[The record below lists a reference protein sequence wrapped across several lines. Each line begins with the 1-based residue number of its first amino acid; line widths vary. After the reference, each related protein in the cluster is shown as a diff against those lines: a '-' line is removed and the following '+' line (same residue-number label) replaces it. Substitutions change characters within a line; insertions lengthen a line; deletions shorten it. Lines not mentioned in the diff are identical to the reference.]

1 MAGEN
6 IADSTSDDTSEI
18 EVRPYSQVDTGT
30 SSGSQRVGLDSSQ
43 PTSRRS
49 LTRATTIDDE
59 ENARVSPHF
68 PYPLVMKV
76 VSSEPRDV
84 LQSERTFLTFT
95 RFATALFFTALGII
109 LNFKFDTSGD
119 DAAKSPDEEDQK
131 HNFNHTKF
139 SVAVSYILLVLS
151 LFVLVV
157 SGSSYCITIN
167 RYAQHKIA
175 TYNFNNLPTA
185 ACITGVIITLIVINV
200 TLIVEGFLET
210 K

>member
-1 MAGEN
+1 MAGGDS
-6 IADSTSDDTSEI
+6 ADEF
-18 EVRPYSQVDTGT
+18 EVSPYDQVDAGT
-30 SSGSQRVGLDSSQ
+30 SSGLQRVDLDYSN
-43 PTSRRS
+43 PTVSHR
-49 LTRATTIDDE
+49 LTRTPTIDDE
-59 ENARVSPHF
+59 ENAHVLPHF
-68 PYPLVMKV
+68 PYPLIMKV

-119 DAAKSPDEEDQK
+119 KSHENEQK
-131 HNFNHTKF
+131 HKFNHTKF
-139 SVAVSYILLVLS
+139 SIAVSYILLVLS

-157 SGSSYCITIN
+157 SGSSYYITIN

-200 TLIVEGFLET
+200 TLIVEGYLET

>member
-43 PTSRRS
+43 PTSRRL

-59 ENARVSPHF
+59 ENARVLPHF

-84 LQSERTFLTFT
+84 LQSE
-95 RFATALFFTALGII
+95 
-109 LNFKFDTSGD
+109 D
-119 DAAKSPDEEDQK
+119 
-131 HNFNHTKF
+131 F
-139 SVAVSYILLVLS
+139 SYVHSVCNSIVLHG
-151 LFVLVV
+151 F
-157 SGSSYCITIN
+157 
-167 RYAQHKIA
+167 RD
-175 TYNFNNLPTA
+175 NLEFQ
-185 ACITGVIITLIVINV
+185 V
-200 TLIVEGFLET
+200 
-210 K
+210 

>member
-1 MAGEN
+1 MAGDN
-6 IADSTSDDTSEI
+6 TIDSTSEF
-18 EVRPYSQVDTGT
+18 EVRPYDQVDAGT
-30 SSGSQRVGLDSSQ
+30 SSGTQRVGLDFSS
-43 PTSRRS
+43 TVSRK
-49 LTRATTIDDE
+49 LTRTATIDDE
-59 ENARVSPHF
+59 ENAHVSPHF
-68 PYPLVMKV
+68 PYPLIMKV

-119 DAAKSPDEEDQK
+119 ATKSPDEEDQK
-131 HNFNHTKF
+131 HRFNHTKF

-157 SGSSYCITIN
+157 SGSSYYITIN

>member
-1 MAGEN
+1 MAGE
-6 IADSTSDDTSEI
+6 STNEF
-18 EVRPYSQVDTGT
+18 EVTPYGQVDAGT
-30 SSGSQRVGLDSSQ
+30 SSGAQRIDLDSSHTA
-43 PTSRRS
+43 PHKLKRPS
-49 LTRATTIDDE
+49 TIDDE
-59 ENARVSPHF
+59 ENAHVSPHF

-95 RFATALFFTALGII
+95 RFATSLFFTALGII
-109 LNFKFDTSGD
+109 LNFKLDTSGD
-119 DAAKSPDEEDQK
+119 DKSKSQDERK
-131 HNFNHTKF
+131 SGFNHTKF
-139 SVAVSYILLVLS
+139 SVAVSYLLLVLS

-157 SGSSYCITIN
+157 SGSSYYITIN

-185 ACITGVIITLIVINV
+185 ACITGVIITLIAINV

>member
-1 MAGEN
+1 MAGE
-6 IADSTSDDTSEI
+6 DDTSEY
-18 EVRPYSQVDTGT
+18 EVRQYGQIDAGS
-30 SSGSQRVGLDSSQ
+30 SSGSQRTGLDSSN
-43 PTSRRS
+43 TVTRR
-49 LTRATTIDDE
+49 LTRTATIDDE
-59 ENARVSPHF
+59 ENAHVSSHF
-68 PYPLVMKV
+68 PYSLIMKV

-119 DAAKSPDEEDQK
+119 STKNSPSEAGPK
-131 HNFNHTKF
+131 HRFNHTKY

-151 LFVLVV
+151 LFVLVF
-157 SGSSYCITIN
+157 SGLSYYVTIN

>member
-1 MAGEN
+1 MAGDN
-6 IADSTSDDTSEI
+6 TADRTSEF
-18 EVRPYSQVDTGT
+18 EVRPYDQVDAGT
-30 SSGSQRVGLDSSQ
+30 SSGTQRVGLDSSS
-43 PTSRRS
+43 TVSRK
-49 LTRATTIDDE
+49 LTRTATIDDE
-59 ENARVSPHF
+59 ENAHVLPHF
-68 PYPLVMKV
+68 PYPLIMKV

-119 DAAKSPDEEDQK
+119 ATKSPDEEDQK
-131 HNFNHTKF
+131 HRFNHTKF
-139 SVAVSYILLVLS
+139 SVSVSYILLVLS

-157 SGSSYCITIN
+157 SGSSYYITIN

-185 ACITGVIITLIVINV
+185 ACITGVIITLIVINA